1 MRWPRTLLL
10 ALSCLPALGSAASA
24 ADPQIWFNP
33 HGTSDMMDM
42 WTDDAPWP
50 NAAKKVDVLEIVHWW
65 LDTVTDQQ
73 VLEITNFAKQ
83 HHMKIDLEIEAV
95 TRFPNQCGLGD
106 EGYTAPG
113 DLARQA
119 GMLKRLGVK
128 VDIMTMD
135 EPMWFGHYASDPA
148 ACQLPVA
155 DLAANVAANMSAITA
170 LYPDIQLYE
179 IEPIPAVTNFP
190 TWRQDLAA
198 FQIGL
203 SQGLGKSVRGVQL
216 DVGWE
221 TPAWQPAMQGM
232 NSFVHQ
238 NNMTLG
244 IFEYATF
251 DVRSNTE
258 WINSAVQHIEYVEGT
273 LGIVPEMA
281 IFTTWSPYPQTS
293 MPETSPTTLTW
304 LINRYFRQR
313 TVMTAQFVGAGAHGQ
328 LMDDAGQPI
337 ANATINA
344 YVPGVDFSQPLPTR
358 ALQDVVPPNAAYGL
372 IGYRLNVECNCAGYN
387 DVLVGLLQY
396 QEIQGGTRSYSYI
409 FPFFP
414 QNYSGVMVDAE
425 WVGGVQVNRVIATP
439 TQQLAANSAWFPV
452 TPNATF
458 TFTVPASTIGGE
470 GWFGHAMVL
479 WADANMNGITTND
492 YLVPD
497 AGKRLMSST
506 TTAADGTFAL
516 PVVWRVGPGSAPITI
531 EFAGDGTHRSVAWS
545 PLP

>member
-1 MRWPRTLLL
+1 
-10 ALSCLPALGSAASA
+10 
-24 ADPQIWFNP
+24 
-33 HGTSDMMDM
+33 MMDM
-42 WTDDAPWP
+42 WSDDAPWP
-50 NAAKKVDVLEIVHWW
+50 NAAKKVGVLEIVHWW

-73 VLEITNFAKQ
+73 VLEITDFAKQ

-135 EPMWFGHYASDPA
+135 EPMWFGHYASDPL

-155 DLAANVAANMSAITA
+155 DLAANVAANISAITA

-190 TWRQDLAA
+190 TWRQDMAA
-198 FQIGL
+198 FHNGL
-203 SQGLGKSVRGVQL
+203 VQGLGKQVRGVQL

-221 TPAWQPAMQGM
+221 TPAWQPAMQAM
-232 NSFVHQ
+232 NTFVHE

-244 IFEYATF
+244 IFEYAIY
-251 DVRSNTE
+251 DVRSDTD

-273 LGIVPEMA
+273 LGIVPDMA
-281 IFTTWSPYPQTS
+281 IFTTWSPYPQDS

-328 LMDDAGQPI
+328 LKDDAGQPI

-358 ALQDVVPPNAAYGL
+358 VIQDVVPPNAAYGL
-372 IGYRLNVECNCAGYN
+372 IGYRLNVECNCAGFN

-396 QEIQGGTRSYSYI
+396 QED
-409 FPFFP
+409 
-414 QNYSGVMVDAE
+414 SGWDTKLQLHVSILSAE
-425 WVGGVQVNRVIATP
+425 
-439 TQQLAANSAWFPV
+439 L
-452 TPNATF
+452 
-458 TFTVPASTIGGE
+458 
-470 GWFGHAMVL
+470 
-479 WADANMNGITTND
+479 
-492 YLVPD
+492 
-497 AGKRLMSST
+497 
-506 TTAADGTFAL
+506 
-516 PVVWRVGPGSAPITI
+516 
-531 EFAGDGTHRSVAWS
+531 
-545 PLP
+545 